1 MQPMEGPPPY
11 QQPPYQPIPQ
21 YQPQMPRPMRH
32 INWIV
37 VFGGLIILI
46 GIVMVAVSNFSYAT
60 VSNTATFDD
69 IRWTYQLAG
78 AGEVIEGVGLLLA
91 FLGLALGRPVY

>member
-11 QQPPYQPIPQ
+11 QQPPYQPIPP
-21 YQPQMPRPMRH
+21 YQSQMPRPTRH

-37 VFGGLIILI
+37 VFGGLIILV
-46 GIVMVAVSNFSYAT
+46 GIIMVAVSNFSYAT
-60 VSNTATFDD
+60 VPNTATFDD

-91 FLGLALGRPVY
+91 FIGLALGRPAY

>member
-1 MQPMEGPPPY
+1 MQPMEGPPPS

-46 GIVMVAVSNFSYAT
+46 GIVM
-60 VSNTATFDD
+60 
-69 IRWTYQLAG
+69 
-78 AGEVIEGVGLLLA
+78 A
-91 FLGLALGRPVY
+91 FLGLGLGRSAY